1 MNQWYNEFWKENK
14 KLITIQIILTIII
27 FPFEIIL
34 FSVFTKKLFRSLQES
49 KFKIF
54 CRLFIVFIIFLSILQ
69 IIYGWK
75 EYIDNHI
82 TPRVQIFVR
91 ERCMNKYLLERKE
104 KFQNAEAMNKITNFP
119 KCFYAN
125 YESLLKFW
133 IPFLCCFF
141 FYTLF
146 LYWID
151 IHVGIVSTFVFISLL
166 TLFIVLF
173 QKLSIYS
180 SEILSGHQK
189 LLAEYENVLINNETV
204 QSFYNHIDELKILKE
219 KEEEYESHRI
229 KLVLYIDI
237 VKFSFI
243 VFIFMFLLLIFFY
256 LYHRLLKK
264 EYPPWKFITFIT
276 ILFFVMRFIL
286 TLISNF
292 QRTVQIQGSLKDI
305 EALYVQKDNF
315 IEKKKLKNYQINFN
329 NISFSYPINPSKVI
343 LNNFSLSI
351 PFRSNILI
359 KGSIG
364 AGKSTIARLLAL
376 WYKPQKGSITVGDI
390 DIYSIPKKQYK
401 DIFYMMSQN
410 TILFSNKTIFENI
423 CYSYKDLPPKD
434 ILKKYNLPESFLKIL
449 DQKVLHHGTNIS
461 GGQKRMVHILRI
473 VLNPSPIVILD
484 EPTDSLDEKTSN
496 IIISLIEQLKKER
509 TVICISHDE
518 RLNSIFSRIIHL

>member
-14 KLITIQIILTIII
+14 KLITTQIILTIII

-49 KFKIF
+49 KFKLF
-54 CRLFIVFIIFLSILQ
+54 VRLFILFIIYLSILQ
-69 IIYGWK
+69 ILYGWK

-82 TPRVQIFVR
+82 TPKVQVFVR

-104 KFQNAEAMNKITNFP
+104 KFQNAEAMNKITNLP
-119 KCFYAN
+119 RCFYTN

-133 IPFLCCFF
+133 IPFLSCFF
-141 FYTLF
+141 FYTIF

-151 IHVGIVSTFVFISLL
+151 INVGIVSTFVFTSLL

-173 QKLSIYS
+173 QKLSIYAS
-180 SEILSGHQK
+180 KSLSGHQK
-189 LLAEYENVLINNETV
+189 LLAEYENILINNETI
-204 QSFYNHIDELKILKE
+204 QSFYNHSEELKILKE
-219 KEEEYESHRI
+219 KEEDYESYRI

-243 VFIFMFLLLIFFY
+243 VFIFIFLLLLFFY
-256 LYHRLLKK
+256 LYNRLLKK
-264 EYPPWKFITFIT
+264 EFPPWKFITFIT
-276 ILFFVMRFIL
+276 MLFFVVRFIL
-286 TLISNF
+286 SLISNF
-292 QRTVQIQGSLKDI
+292 QKTVQNQGSLKDI
-305 EALYVQKDNF
+305 ETLYIHKENS
-315 IEKKKLKNYQINFN
+315 IEKMNLKNYHVNFN

-343 LNNFSLSI
+343 LKNFSLSI

-423 CYSYKDLPPKD
+423 YYSYKKLPSKD
-434 ILKKYNLPESFLKIL
+434 ILNKYNLPESFLKIL
-449 DQKVLHHGTNIS
+449 DQKVLHYGTNIS

-473 VLNPSPIVILD
+473 MVNPSPIVILD
-484 EPTDSLDEKTSN
+484 EPTDSLDKKTTD

-518 RLNSIFSRIIHL
+518 RLNSIFSRIIRL